1 MWYEPCGTWSPTRMG
16 PFGHAPG
23 QAPTRPTRLV
33 STPLSCAQSL
43 CLCLNNVMDLIAHF
57 TRLFAYDGWANQ
69 EVLAGLR
76 ASATPLPRA
85 LELMAH
91 IFSSE
96 RLWMARLEQKPQ
108 TLPVW
113 PAFTLEECERQAAE
127 LLALWKSYLAKS
139 SEADLAQPVSYQ
151 NSKGE
156 TWSSRKDD
164 ILMHLITHSAYHR
177 GQVAMTVRAAGFTPA
192 YTDYIHSIRQGFVK
206 R

>member
-1 MWYEPCGTWSPTRMG
+1 
-16 PFGHAPG
+16 
-23 QAPTRPTRLV
+23 
-33 STPLSCAQSL
+33 
-43 CLCLNNVMDLIAHF
+43 MDLIEHF
-57 TRLFAYDGWANQ
+57 TRLFTYDGWANQ

-76 ASATPLPRA
+76 TSMTPRA

-91 IFSSE
+91 ILSSQ
-96 RLWMARLEQKPQ
+96 RLWMERLEQKPQ

-113 PAFTLEECERQAAE
+113 PAFTLEECESQAAE
-127 LLALWKSYLAKS
+127 LAVLWTTYLANR
-139 SEADLAQPVSYQ
+139 SEADLAKPVSYQ

-156 TWSSRKDD
+156 PWSSRKDD

-177 GQVAMTVRAAGFTPA
+177 GQVATVVRAAGPAPA